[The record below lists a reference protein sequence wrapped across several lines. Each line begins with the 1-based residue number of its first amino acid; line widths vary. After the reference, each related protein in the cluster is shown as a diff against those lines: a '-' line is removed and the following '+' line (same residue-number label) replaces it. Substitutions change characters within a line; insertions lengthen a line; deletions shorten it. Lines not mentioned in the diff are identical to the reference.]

1 MAFYSFRV
9 PFDTLG
15 TLPLESLTDVEI
27 YSTTANEI
35 RAGLGGVTLVVLQ
48 GNFILDE
55 TDQVV
60 GGQLTGWRTFVAP
73 DGAAVES
80 EASGLSIDLLAMVD
94 WVLFGDEV
102 ALLNAFFGGND
113 VFTGSY
119 GADVLA
125 GYTGNDLLRGGD
137 GNDTLLGDE
146 GDDTLEGGAGA
157 DSMEGGNG
165 WDRYEVREVGDQVVE
180 STPGMF
186 GGFDSVLTWLPN
198 YTLPANVENV
208 ASLLATGVR
217 LVGNELANQLLGG
230 AGNDTLVGL
239 GDFDRL
245 NGSDGIDTAD
255 YGTAPSYVDI
265 DLTRPEP
272 QGSGGAGADTL
283 VSIEN
288 LVGSR
293 FADRLTG
300 DAAAN
305 RIDGGGGADT
315 LDGGAGIDTLAG
327 GNGADV
333 YTVQDVGD
341 LVVEATAGSAGGVD
355 TVRSWL
361 ASYTLPANVENGVVM
376 SPDAAHLSGNGLANV
391 LAAGPGDNR
400 LAGGGGRDT
409 VSYEDATA
417 AVRVALSVTT
427 AQATGGSGRDTLTSI
442 ESLKGSDF
450 ADRLS
455 GSAGVNVLR
464 GGLGD
469 DTLTGGS
476 GHDTLTGGGG
486 HDTFRFLGSLT
497 GNVDTLTDFVPGR
510 DRLELENGVFWKL
523 ANAGPLAAV
532 NFRATA
538 AGTAQDANDFVVYET
553 DTGKLFYDA
562 DGSGS
567 EAAVLVAVLTG
578 APALAAADIFVT

>member
-15 TLPLESLTDVEI
+15 TLPLESLADVEI
-27 YSTTANEI
+27 YSTTATEI

-48 GNFILDE
+48 GNFILDDAE
-55 TDQVV
+55 QVV
-60 GGQLTGWRTFVAP
+60 GGMLTGWRTFVAP

-80 EASGLSIDLLAMVD
+80 EASGLSIDLLALVD
-94 WVLFGDEV
+94 WVLFGDEI

-125 GYTGNDLLRGGD
+125 SYTGNDLLRGGD
-137 GNDTLLGDE
+137 GDDTLLGDE

-157 DSMEGGNG
+157 DSMEGGHG
-165 WDRYEVREVGDQVVE
+165 GDRYEVRDGGDRVVE
-180 STPGMF
+180 DGAGMF
-186 GGFDSVLTWLPN
+186 GGTDSVLSWLPS
-198 YTLPANVENV
+198 YTLPANVENLT
-208 ASLLATGVR
+208 AMLSTGAR
-217 LVGNELANQLLGG
+217 LVGNELVNQLLGG
-230 AGNDTLVGL
+230 VGNDTLAGL
-239 GDFDRL
+239 GDSDRL
-245 NGSDGIDTAD
+245 DGGAGIDTAD
-255 YGTAPSYVDI
+255 YGAAPSFVDI
-265 DLTRPEP
+265 DLTRPQP
-272 QGSGGAGADTL
+272 QVHGGAGADTL

-341 LVVEATAGSAGGVD
+341 LVVEATAGSAGGTD
-355 TVRSWL
+355 TVVSWL

-376 SPDAAHLSGNGLANV
+376 SPGPAILSGNGLANV
-391 LAAGPGDNR
+391 LTAGPGDNR

-409 VSYEDATA
+409 VSYEEATA
-417 AVRVALSVTT
+417 AVRVALSVTS

-442 ESLKGSDF
+442 ENLKGSDF

-455 GSAGVNVLR
+455 GTAGINVLR
-464 GGLGD
+464 GGLGN

-476 GHDTLTGGGG
+476 GNDTLTGGGG
-486 HDTFRFLGSLT
+486 NDTFRFLGSLT

-523 ANAGPLAAV
+523 VNAGPLAAA
-532 NFRATA
+532 NFRASA
-538 AGTAQDANDFVVYET
+538 AGTARDGNDFVVYET
-553 DTGKLFYDA
+553 DTGRLFYDA

-578 APALAAADIFVT
+578 APALAASDIFVT